1 MKNRK
6 IISIILALTMVFA
19 TAAVMVGCGGEE
31 AKDPLEVYKEAS
43 KNMEDAKDMSFD
55 TDMNYKISYDKQ
67 DMEMKMG
74 MKADYI
80 KSTTDDP
87 NDFQLKADINMEM
100 LGQNIDMKMYVKDKT
115 VYGETNGTK
124 TKNALDDDSTKQIN
138 SMVDSFK
145 GFEIGDYVKE
155 SKMEGDK
162 LIFTV
167 DSKKLIEAMTKK
179 AEGSDETAMMG
190 QIFEGMKDA
199 DIGDTTFEATVKDG
213 NFTSQKF
220 IMPINMDMSA
230 ISGDSSNDQK
240 MEGEMVYDIKNIKL
254 NTGKEIEF
262 PDFKDFK

>member
-1 MKNRK
+1 
-6 IISIILALTMVFA
+6 
-19 TAAVMVGCGGEE
+19 
-31 AKDPLEVYKEAS
+31 
-43 KNMEDAKDMSFD
+43 
-55 TDMNYKISYDKQ
+55 
-67 DMEMKMG
+67 
-74 MKADYI
+74 
-80 KSTTDDP
+80 
-87 NDFQLKADINMEM
+87 MEM

-115 VYGETNGTK
+115 VYGESDGTK
-124 TKNALDDDSTKQIN
+124 TKNALDDESTKQIN
-138 SMVDSFK
+138 SMLDSFK

-199 DIGDTTFEATVKDG
+199 DIGDTQFEATVKDG

-220 IMPINMDMSA
+220 TMPIKMDMGA
-230 ISGDSSNDQK
+230 LTGDSSSDQK
-240 MEGEMVYDIKNIKL
+240 MEGEMVYDIKNIKI